1 MPTSI
6 AEARARMAQAA
17 GAQKVPVN
25 VSVSVPLTDVKGA
38 ERHATKASPSAF
50 AKASGS
56 GVALI
61 KSVITKT
68 SVVKVGLS
76 VTDENGDKST
86 SAPEALTANVWADT
100 YAK

>member
-1 MPTSI
+1 MPTSV

-25 VSVSVPLTDVKGA
+25 VSVSVPLTDAKGA
-38 ERHATKASPSAF
+38 ERHSTKASPSQF
-50 AKASGS
+50 AKAQGS

-61 KSVITKT
+61 KSVISKS

-76 VTDENGDKST
+76 ITDENGDKAN
-86 SAPEALTANVWADT
+86 SAPEALTANVWTET